1 MTTSGIT
8 DHSGTDHGGT
18 DHSGGTTRAA
28 STSPGAAF
36 SNLVSTALDY
46 TAVKVSH
53 LASGGGAKQRATA
66 RGVQAGLQGR
76 NPVWAAVKGAWSGGT
91 ATVKAAV
98 VTALVALLLLAL
110 LSPVLL
116 LVFLLSA
123 LIVVAVAKA
132 RSVKR

>member
-1 MTTSGIT
+1 MTTAGIT
-8 DHSGTDHGGT
+8 AHTATDHT
-18 DHSGGTTRAA
+18 ATARAT

-46 TAVKVSH
+46 AAVKASH
-53 LASGGGAKQRATA
+53 RTSGGGAKQRATVK
-66 RGVQAGLQGR
+66 GVQAGLQGK
-76 NPVWAAVKGAWSGGT
+76 NPVLAAVKGVWTGGT
-91 ATVKAAV
+91 AMVKAAV

-132 RSVKR
+132 RSAKR